1 MKINKIAVSAFLIG
15 IGTMASSLTYAEQEN
30 KVVDL
35 NLNATVTAETEDRVN
50 SSTSVKVEKENEVEE
65 SSTSSKKETNS
76 DTEDKDNHSSM
87 GDSHRSAVSTFVQNL
102 LKVADREEGIG
113 AEVKTI
119 AQQQNDSEKTTTEA
133 IVKVENRSGFKTFF
147 VGSDYKNLG
156 VLRSHVVITANQID
170 QLKKLLDRTI
180 DSADKI
186 ELQAQIQVLEQ
197 MQVKINAFISK
208 NENKFSLFGWMF
220 NKKNK

>member
-15 IGTMASSLTYAEQEN
+15 IGTMASSLAYAEQKN
-30 KVVDL
+30 KVIDL

-50 SSTSVKVEKENEVEE
+50 SSTSVKVENEVEE

-76 DTEDKDNHSSM
+76 NTEDKDNHSSM

-156 VLRSHVVITANQID
+156 VLRSHIVITANQID